1 MTRDCVFRRSS
12 SVAFLELRHDEMK
25 LGYFYSPIFL
35 EHVEAGH
42 PESPQRLEAILE
54 AWEDAGLLKRMC
66 AHIPQ
71 PATDAQLLAVHS
83 PKHLDLVRAA
93 HERGGAMLDAD
104 TFMNHRSREAAYLA
118 AGAAIGAVD
127 TVMNGEVEASFALV
141 RPPGHHATRD
151 LAMGFCIFN
160 NVAVAAQHALDHHQL
175 ERVLIVDFDVH
186 HGNGTQDIFYQSPNV
201 LYFSTHRYP
210 FYPGSG
216 HWRDTGLNAGK
227 GLTINVPLPHS
238 VGDRMFARVFDDLLY
253 PAAERFQPQLVLV
266 SAGYDAHW
274 DDPLGALMLLTSAGY
289 GQLTRVLHR
298 IARDFAGGRITFI
311 LEGGYHLEA
320 LANSATATVCALLG
334 EEVAPDPLGAA
345 PRQERDITDLIELLR
360 GVHHLVR

>member
-1 MTRDCVFRRSS
+1 
-12 SVAFLELRHDEMK
+12 MK
-25 LGYFYSPIFL
+25 LGYFYSDIFL
-35 EHVEAGH
+35 QHAQPGH

-54 AWEDAGLLKRMC
+54 SWEDAGLLKQLR
-66 AHIPQ
+66 ALTPQ
-71 PATDAQLLAVHS
+71 PATEAQLLAVHS
-83 PKHLDLVRAA
+83 PRHLNLIRAA
-93 HERGGAMLDAD
+93 NERGGAMLDAD
-104 TFMNHRSREAAYLA
+104 TFMNQHSREAAYLA

-127 TVMNGEVEASFALV
+127 AVMQGELDTSFALV

-160 NVAVAAQHALDHHQL
+160 NVAVAAQHALDRYGL

-186 HGNGTQDIFYQSPNV
+186 HGNGTQDIFYESPQV

-216 HWRDTGLNAGK
+216 HWRDTGLGVGK
-227 GLTINVPLPHS
+227 GLTVNVPLPHS
-238 VGDRMFARVFDDLLY
+238 VGDRMFAHIFDDLLY
-253 PAAERFQPQLVLV
+253 PVAERYQPQLVLV

-274 DDPLGALMLLTSAGY
+274 DDPLGALMLLTTEGY
-289 GQLTRVLHR
+289 AYLVRVLQR
-298 IARDFAGGRITFI
+298 IARDFCDGRIAFI

-334 EEVAPDPLGAA
+334 EQVGPDPLGPA
-345 PRQERDITDLIELLR
+345 PRAERDITDLIELLR
-360 GVHHLVR
+360 GVHHLVE